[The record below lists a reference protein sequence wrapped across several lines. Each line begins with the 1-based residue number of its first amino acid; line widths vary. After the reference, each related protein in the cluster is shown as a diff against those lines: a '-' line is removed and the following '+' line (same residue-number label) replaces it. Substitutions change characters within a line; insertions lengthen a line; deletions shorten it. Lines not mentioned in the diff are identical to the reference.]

1 MSILGY
7 ILITIGA
14 FFYFLGGLGIFRMPD
29 VYNRLQ
35 AGTKATTLGSFSVIL
50 GVGLVNLDYLPKALV
65 IIAFIAL
72 TNPVGSSVL
81 ARAAYLKGI
90 KPTDKTKV
98 DEYKGGDEK
107 WLLSLYSS
115 EY

>member
-1 MSILGY
+1 MMDIFGY
-7 ILITIGA
+7 SLITLGA
-14 FFYFLGGLGIFRMPD
+14 FFYFLGGLGMFRMPD

-35 AGTKATTLGSFSVIL
+35 AGTKATTLGSFSVLI
-50 GVGLVNLDYLPKALV
+50 GVGLVEPSYLLKTLL

-90 KPTDKTKV
+90 KPYGKTTV
-98 DEYKGGDEK
+98 DEYKGGENV
-107 WLLSLYSS
+107 
-115 EY
+115 

>member
-1 MSILGY
+1 MITFGY
-7 ILITIGA
+7 ILIGIGA

-50 GVGLVNLDYLPKALV
+50 GVGLVNFDFLPKALV

-81 ARAAYLKGI
+81 ARASYLNGI
-90 KPTDKTKV
+90 KPTKKTKV
-98 DEYKGGDEK
+98 DEYKGGEK
-107 WLLSLYSS
+107 
-115 EY
+115 E

>member
-1 MSILGY
+1 MITLGY
-7 ILITIGA
+7 IFIGIGA
-14 FFYFLGGLGIFRMPD
+14 FFYFLGGLGMLRMPD

-50 GVGLVNLDYLPKALV
+50 GVGLVNIEYLPKALL

-81 ARAAYLKGI
+81 ARAAYLIGI
-90 KPTDKTKV
+90 KPTSKTKV
-98 DEYKGGDEK
+98 DECKGGDDLW
-107 WLLSLYSS
+107 WLYSLSL
-115 EY
+115 

>member
-1 MSILGY
+1 MITVGY
-7 ILITIGA
+7 ILIAFGA
-14 FFYFLGGLGIFRMPD
+14 FFYFLGGLGILRMPD

-81 ARAAYLKGI
+81 ARASYLKGI

-107 WLLSLYSS
+107 WQLRLYL
-115 EY
+115 

>member
-1 MSILGY
+1 MMILGY
-7 ILITIGA
+7 LLIVIGA

-50 GVGLVNLDYLPKALV
+50 GVGLVNLEFLPKALV

-81 ARAAYLKGI
+81 ARSAYLKGI
-90 KPTDKTKV
+90 KPTDKTQV
-98 DEYKGGDEK
+98 DEYKGGEK
-107 WLLSLYSS
+107 
-115 EY
+115 E